1 MKQDAFIQRLRQAL
15 GSLPKRDVDEIV
27 ADYREYIGDALSAG
41 RTEEDVIA
49 ALGEPEKLAR
59 ELKAQANFRQWEERR
74 SFGNLM
80 RVVGSIA
87 GLGLL
92 HLILLVPFL
101 LYMLV
106 LTLGYVFFGALT
118 VAGLVT
124 LVAFGSH
131 YVFGTPVPGVLPFGG
146 GAAQLGAAGASGKA
160 DGKGATDGKAA
171 QTGKIAQDPKSA
183 SAAAA
188 DALNDAKELRV
199 EGERY
204 VLDLHDG
211 SRVSIV
217 TRKGVIDARKQGG
230 KLSIDAT
237 GDGARELLT
246 TGDGARELLT
256 TGKGDTL
263 GIARADVIALDLKS
277 ANGDQMTVANTGGS
291 VPGVNVP
298 GIAGGNVQMTPDG
311 RGGMNLSVTN
321 GENSVSIVGG
331 RITVDN
337 GKQHV
342 SVAAPAGFALGGI
355 AFGYGLA
362 MLPIGIVG
370 LLVCVW
376 LTRVTWRAL
385 GRYVRRRIDAVS
397 AKLERERAN

>member
-92 HLILLVPFL
+92 HLVLLVPFL

-106 LTLGYVFFGALT
+106 LTQGYVFFGALT

-160 DGKGATDGKAA
+160 DGKAA

-246 TGDGARELLT
+246 TG
-256 TGKGDTL
+256 KGDTL

-277 ANGDQMTVANTGGS
+277 TNGDQMTVANTGGS

>member
-92 HLILLVPFL
+92 HLVLLVPFL

-246 TGDGARELLT
+246 TG
-256 TGKGDTL
+256 KGDTL
-263 GIARADVIALDLKS
+263 GIARADVIALVLKS

>member
-92 HLILLVPFL
+92 HLALLVPFL

-230 KLSIDAT
+230 KLSIDA
-237 GDGARELLT
+237 

>member
-92 HLILLVPFL
+92 HLVLLVPFL

-160 DGKGATDGKAA
+160 DGKAATDGKAA

-246 TGDGARELLT
+246 TG
-256 TGKGDTL
+256 KGDTL

-291 VPGVNVP
+291 VPGMNVP

-331 RITVDN
+331 RITVGN

>member
-1 MKQDAFIQRLRQAL
+1 MRQDAFIQRLRQAL

-246 TGDGARELLT
+246 TGKD
-256 TGKGDTL
+256 DTL

>member
-49 ALGEPEKLAR
+49 ALGEPGKLAR

-92 HLILLVPFL
+92 HLVLLVPFL

-246 TGDGARELLT
+246 TG
-256 TGKGDTL
+256 KGDTL

-342 SVAAPAGFALGGI
+342 SVATPAGFALGGI

>member
-41 RTEEDVIA
+41 RAEEDVIA
-49 ALGEPEKLAR
+49 ALGDPEKLAR

-106 LTLGYVFFGALT
+106 LTTGYVFFGALT

-146 GAAQLGAAGASGKA
+146 GAAQVGVAGAA
-160 DGKGATDGKAA
+160 DGKGAAAGKDA
-171 QTGKIAQDPKSA
+171 QGGKDAKNSKSA

-199 EGERY
+199 DGERY

-217 TRKGVIDARKQGG
+217 TRKGVIDARKQDG
-230 KLSIDAT
+230 KLSVDAT
-237 GDGARELLT
+237 GDGARALLA
-246 TGDGARELLT
+246 TGSDGT
-256 TGKGDTL
+256 FN
-263 GIARADVIALDLKS
+263 IARADVIALDLKS
-277 ANGDQMTVANTGGS
+277 ASGDQMTVANTGAS
-291 VPGVNVP
+291 MPGVNVP

-321 GENSVSIVGG
+321 GENAVSIVGG

-342 SVAAPAGFALGGI
+342 SVAAPTGFALGGI

-370 LLVCVW
+370 LLVCIW

-385 GRYVRRRIDAVS
+385 VRYVRRRIDAVS
-397 AKLERERAN
+397 AKLERERGS

>member
-92 HLILLVPFL
+92 HLVLLVPFL

-246 TGDGARELLT
+246 TGKD
-256 TGKGDTL
+256 DTL
-263 GIARADVIALDLKS
+263 GIERADVIALDLKS

>member
-92 HLILLVPFL
+92 HLVLLVPFL

-124 LVAFGSH
+124 LVAFDSH

-246 TGDGARELLT
+246 TGKD
-256 TGKGDTL
+256 DTL

>member
-246 TGDGARELLT
+246 TG
-256 TGKGDTL
+256 KGDTL

-277 ANGDQMTVANTGGS
+277 TNGDQMTVANTGGS

>member
-92 HLILLVPFL
+92 HLVLLVPFL

-146 GAAQLGAAGASGKA
+146 GAAQLGAAGASGTA
-160 DGKGATDGKAA
+160 DGKAATDGKAA

-246 TGDGARELLT
+246 TG
-256 TGKGDTL
+256 KGDTL

-277 ANGDQMTVANTGGS
+277 TNGDQMTVANTGGS

>member
-92 HLILLVPFL
+92 HLVLLVPFL

-246 TGDGARELLT
+246 TGKD
-256 TGKGDTL
+256 DTL

-291 VPGVNVP
+291 VPGMNVP

>member
-92 HLILLVPFL
+92 HLVLLVPFL

-131 YVFGTPVPGVLPFGG
+131 YVFGMPVPGVLPFGG
-146 GAAQLGAAGASGKA
+146 GAAQLGTAGASGKA

-246 TGDGARELLT
+246 TGKD
-256 TGKGDTL
+256 DTL

>member
-92 HLILLVPFL
+92 HLVLLVPFL

-230 KLSIDAT
+230 KLSIDA
-237 GDGARELLT
+237 

>member
-92 HLILLVPFL
+92 HLVLLVPFL

-160 DGKGATDGKAA
+160 DGKAATDGKAA

-246 TGDGARELLT
+246 TG
-256 TGKGDTL
+256 KGDTL

-277 ANGDQMTVANTGGS
+277 TNGDQMTVANTGGS

-342 SVAAPAGFALGGI
+342 SVAAPAGFELGGI

>member
-27 ADYREYIGDALSAG
+27 ADYREYIGDAFSAG

-92 HLILLVPFL
+92 HLVLLVPFL

-171 QTGKIAQDPKSA
+171 QTGKIAQD
-183 SAAAA
+183 
-188 DALNDAKELRV
+188 LRV

-246 TGDGARELLT
+246 TGKD
-256 TGKGDTL
+256 DTL

-397 AKLERERAN
+397 ADLPPTNRASRSLVKFVFGEEDEHEEALYG

>member
-131 YVFGTPVPGVLPFGG
+131 YVFGTPVRGVLPFGG

-246 TGDGARELLT
+246 TGKD
-256 TGKGDTL
+256 DTL

>member
-92 HLILLVPFL
+92 HLVLLVPFL

-160 DGKGATDGKAA
+160 DGKGETDGKAA

-246 TGDGARELLT
+246 TGKD
-256 TGKGDTL
+256 DTL

>member
-92 HLILLVPFL
+92 HLVLLVPFL

-246 TGDGARELLT
+246 TGKD
-256 TGKGDTL
+256 DTL

-298 GIAGGNVQMTPDG
+298 GIAGGNVQITPDG

>member
-160 DGKGATDGKAA
+160 DGKAT

-246 TGDGARELLT
+246 TGKD
-256 TGKGDTL
+256 DTL

>member
-1 MKQDAFIQRLRQAL
+1 MKQDAFIQRLRKAL

-92 HLILLVPFL
+92 HLVLLVPFL

-246 TGDGARELLT
+246 TGKD
-256 TGKGDTL
+256 DTL

>member
-92 HLILLVPFL
+92 HLVLLVPFL

-246 TGDGARELLT
+246 TGKD
-256 TGKGDTL
+256 DTL

-342 SVAAPAGFALGGI
+342 SVAAPAGFAFGGI

-370 LLVCVW
+370 LLVCLW

>member
-92 HLILLVPFL
+92 HLVLLVPFL

-160 DGKGATDGKAA
+160 DGKAATDGKA
-171 QTGKIAQDPKSA
+171 AQDPKSA

-246 TGDGARELLT
+246 TG
-256 TGKGDTL
+256 KGDTL

-277 ANGDQMTVANTGGS
+277 TNGDQMTVANTGGS

>member
-92 HLILLVPFL
+92 HLVLLVPFL

-131 YVFGTPVPGVLPFGG
+131 YVFGTPVPGVLLFGG

-160 DGKGATDGKAA
+160 DGKAATDGKAA

-246 TGDGARELLT
+246 TG
-256 TGKGDTL
+256 KGDTL

-277 ANGDQMTVANTGGS
+277 TNGDQMTVANTGGS

>member
-1 MKQDAFIQRLRQAL
+1 MKQDAFSQRLRQAL
-15 GSLPKRDVDEIV
+15 GSLPKRDIDEIV
-27 ADYREYIGDALSAG
+27 ADYREYIGDALAAG
-41 RTEEDVIA
+41 RAEEDVIA
-49 ALGEPEKLAR
+49 ALGDPEKLAR

-106 LTLGYVFFGALT
+106 LTTGYVFFGALT

-146 GAAQLGAAGASGKA
+146 GAAQVGAAGAAGA
-160 DGKGATDGKAA
+160 TAGKGAADGTEAR
-171 QTGKIAQDPKSA
+171 G
-183 SAAAA
+183 
-188 DALNDAKELRV
+188 
-199 EGERY
+199 GE
-204 VLDLHDG
+204 
-211 SRVSIV
+211 I
-217 TRKGVIDARKQGG
+217 
-230 KLSIDAT
+230 
-237 GDGARELLT
+237 
-246 TGDGARELLT
+246 
-256 TGKGDTL
+256 
-263 GIARADVIALDLKS
+263 
-277 ANGDQMTVANTGGS
+277 ANTGAS
-291 VPGVNVP
+291 APGVNVP
-298 GIAGGNVQMTPDG
+298 GVAGGNVQITPDG

-321 GENSVSIVGG
+321 GENAVSIVGG

-342 SVAAPAGFALGGI
+342 SVAAPTGFALGGI

-370 LLVCVW
+370 LLVCIW

-385 GRYVRRRIDAVS
+385 VRYVRRRIDAVS
-397 AKLERERAN
+397 AKLERGRVG

>member
-92 HLILLVPFL
+92 HLVLLVPFL

-160 DGKGATDGKAA
+160 DGKAATDGKAA

-246 TGDGARELLT
+246 TGKD
-256 TGKGDTL
+256 DTL

-291 VPGVNVP
+291 VPSVNVP

>member
-15 GSLPKRDVDEIV
+15 DSLPKREVDEIV
-27 ADYREYIGDALSAG
+27 ADYREYIGDALAAG
-41 RTEEDVIA
+41 RAEEDVIA
-49 ALGEPEKLAR
+49 ALGDPEKLAR

-92 HLILLVPFL
+92 HVILLVPFL

-106 LTLGYVFFGALT
+106 LTTGYVFFGALT

-146 GAAQLGAAGASGKA
+146 GAGQADVAGAAA
-160 DGKGATDGKAA
+160 GKGAPGGKQA
-171 QTGKIAQDPKSA
+171 QGGKIEKDAQSA

-199 EGERY
+199 DGERY

-217 TRKGVIDARKQGG
+217 TRKGVIDARKQDG
-230 KLSIDAT
+230 KLSIDAM
-237 GDGARELLT
+237 GDGARELL
-246 TGDGARELLT
+246 AA
-256 TGKGDTL
+256 GKDDTL
-263 GIARADVIALDLKS
+263 SIARADVIALDLKS
-277 ANGDQMTVANTGGS
+277 ASGDQMTVANTGAS
-291 VPGVNVP
+291 APGLNVP

-311 RGGMNLSVTN
+311 HGGMHLSVTN

-342 SVAAPAGFALGGI
+342 SVAAPTGFALGGI

-370 LLVCVW
+370 LLVCIW

-385 GRYVRRRIDAVS
+385 VRYVRRRIDAVS
-397 AKLERERAN
+397 AKLERERVS

>member
-92 HLILLVPFL
+92 HLVLLVPFL

-246 TGDGARELLT
+246 TGKD
-256 TGKGDTL
+256 DTL
-263 GIARADVIALDLKS
+263 GIERADVIALDLKS

-291 VPGVNVP
+291 VPGMNVP

>member
-41 RTEEDVIA
+41 RTGEDVIA

-92 HLILLVPFL
+92 HLVLLVPFL

-246 TGDGARELLT
+246 TGKD
-256 TGKGDTL
+256 DTL

>member
-92 HLILLVPFL
+92 HLVLLVPFL

-146 GAAQLGAAGASGKA
+146 GAAQLGAAGTSGKA

-246 TGDGARELLT
+246 TGKD
-256 TGKGDTL
+256 DTL

>member
-92 HLILLVPFL
+92 HLVLLVPFL

-160 DGKGATDGKAA
+160 DGKAATDGKAA

-230 KLSIDAT
+230 KLSIDA
-237 GDGARELLT
+237 

>member
-92 HLILLVPFL
+92 HLVLLVPFL

-246 TGDGARELLT
+246 TGKD
-256 TGKGDTL
+256 DTL
-263 GIARADVIALDLKS
+263 GIARADVIALNLKS

>member
-92 HLILLVPFL
+92 HLVLLVPFL

-246 TGDGARELLT
+246 TGKD
-256 TGKGDTL
+256 DTL

-298 GIAGGNVQMTPDG
+298 GTAGGNVQMTPDG

>member
-160 DGKGATDGKAA
+160 DGKGA

-246 TGDGARELLT
+246 TGKD
-256 TGKGDTL
+256 DTL

>member
-92 HLILLVPFL
+92 HLVLLVPFL

-246 TGDGARELLT
+246 TG
-256 TGKGDTL
+256 KGDTL

-277 ANGDQMTVANTGGS
+277 TNGDQMTVANTGGS

>member
-160 DGKGATDGKAA
+160 DGKGA

-246 TGDGARELLT
+246 TGKD
-256 TGKGDTL
+256 DTL

-321 GENSVSIVGG
+321 GENSVLIVGG

>member
-15 GSLPKRDVDEIV
+15 GSLAQRAVDEIV

-92 HLILLVPFL
+92 HLVLLVPFL

-160 DGKGATDGKAA
+160 DGKAATDGKAA

-246 TGDGARELLT
+246 TG
-256 TGKGDTL
+256 KGDTL

-277 ANGDQMTVANTGGS
+277 TNGDQMTVANTGGS

>member
-1 MKQDAFIQRLRQAL
+1 M
-15 GSLPKRDVDEIV
+15 
-27 ADYREYIGDALSAG
+27 
-41 RTEEDVIA
+41 IA

-92 HLILLVPFL
+92 HLVLLVPFL

-246 TGDGARELLT
+246 TGKD
-256 TGKGDTL
+256 DTL

>member
-15 GSLPKRDVDEIV
+15 GSLPKRDVDEII

-217 TRKGVIDARKQGG
+217 TRKGVIDARKEGG

-246 TGDGARELLT
+246 TGKD
-256 TGKGDTL
+256 DTL

-376 LTRVTWRAL
+376 LTRVTWHAL

>member
-92 HLILLVPFL
+92 HLVLLVPFL

-146 GAAQLGAAGASGKA
+146 GAAQLGAAGTSGKA

-246 TGDGARELLT
+246 TGKD
-256 TGKGDTL
+256 DTL

-355 AFGYGLA
+355 AFGYGPA